1 MNLMISRIME
11 EKRILIAG
19 LPDAGKSSYIGA
31 LNGVM
36 SQEGDFG
43 LSKSNEKPTEWT
55 YVNSLTEKWLDC
67 QTVDHSSDGET
78 KYIKWPLKNRN
89 GQDIVIT
96 IPDMKGETYYE
107 IINDDF
113 DPKLAEFC
121 KGATGILF
129 FINKMNRLIL
139 KEPAMKLVKEEDGE
153 EKEEKLPASTKA
165 EADKVRLSVE
175 TMPDVTKNLLVIRYL
190 RELMGNVK
198 IVVAV
203 SAWDEKK
210 NYPTVEDYFKKA
222 CPAIYNYVRK
232 NFDEHKFMGISA
244 QGAKYGQD
252 GVNLNALTET
262 GKRAY
267 VYTTEK
273 IYDLSFPLDYL
284 ISEQ

>member
-1 MNLMISRIME
+1 ME
-11 EKRILIAG
+11 EKKILIAG

-36 SQEGDFG
+36 SQEGDFD
-43 LSKSNEKPTEWT
+43 LSPSNEKPSEWT

-67 QTVDHSSDGET
+67 QIVDHSSDGET
-78 KYIKWPLKNRN
+78 KYIKWPLKDKN
-89 GQDIVIT
+89 GQEIGIT

-113 DPKLAEFC
+113 EPKLAEFC

-129 FINKMNRLIL
+129 FVNNMNRLKL
-139 KEPAMKLVKEEDGE
+139 KEHAMKLVKEEDGE
-153 EKEEKLPASTKA
+153 EKEEKSPAATKA
-165 EADKVRLSVE
+165 EADKLKLNVAI
-175 TMPDVTKNLLVIRYL
+175 MPDVTKNLLVIRYL

-210 NYPTVEDYFKKA
+210 NYLTVEDYLKKV
-222 CPAIYNYVRK
+222 CPAIYNYVCN
-232 NFDEHKFMGISA
+232 NFDEHRFYGISA
-244 QGAKYGQD
+244 QGAKYGQE
-252 GVNLNALTET
+252 GLNLNTLTET

-267 VYTTEK
+267 VFITEK
-273 IYDLSFPLDYL
+273 IYDLSLPLDYL

>member
-1 MNLMISRIME
+1 ME

-31 LNGVM
+31 LNGVI
-36 SQEGDFG
+36 SQEGYFG

-78 KYIKWPLKNRN
+78 KYIKWPLKDRN
-89 GQDIVIT
+89 GQEIVIT
-96 IPDMKGETYYE
+96 IPDMKGETYYD

-121 KGATGILF
+121 KGAVGILF
-129 FINKMNRLIL
+129 FINKMNRLKL
-139 KEPAMKLVKEEDGE
+139 KEHAMKLVKEEDGE
-153 EKEEKLPASTKA
+153 EKEEQLPASTKA
-165 EADKVRLSVE
+165 EADKVKLSVK

-210 NYPTVEDYFKKA
+210 TYATVEDYFKKA
-222 CPAIYNYVRK
+222 CPAIYNYVRN
-232 NFDEHKFMGISA
+232 NFEEHRFMGISA

-252 GVNLNALTET
+252 GINLNTLTET

-267 VYTTEK
+267 VFTTEK
-273 IYDLSFPLDYL
+273 IYDLSLPLDYL

>member
-1 MNLMISRIME
+1 MISIIMDE
-11 EKRILIAG
+11 EKILIAG

-36 SQEGDFG
+36 SQDGDLGF
-43 LSKSNEKPTEWT
+43 SRANEKPSEWT
-55 YVNSLTEKWLDC
+55 YVNALTEKWLEC
-67 QTVDHSSDGET
+67 QIVEHSSDGET
-78 KYIKWPLKNRN
+78 KYIKWPLKDKN

-113 DPKLAEFC
+113 DPQLADFC
-121 KGATGILF
+121 QGATGILF
-129 FINKMNRLIL
+129 FVNNMNRLKL
-139 KEPAMKLVKEEDGE
+139 KEHAMKLVKEEDGE
-153 EKEEKLPASTKA
+153 EKEEESPATT
-165 EADKVRLSVE
+165 EADADKFKLNVE

-210 NYPTVEDYFKKA
+210 NYASVEDYFKKA
-222 CPAIYNYVRK
+222 CPAIYNYVCN
-232 NFDEHKFMGISA
+232 NFDEHRFYGISA
-244 QGAKYGQD
+244 QGAKYGQE
-252 GVNLNALTET
+252 GLNLNTLTET

-267 VYTTEK
+267 VFTTEK
-273 IYDLSFPLDYL
+273 IYDLSLPLDYL